1 MWYFAWIL
9 GVTMAVLLAS
19 ISAMMGDA
27 REYASDEA
35 RDPAAD
41 DARQA

>member
-19 ISAMMGDA
+19 MSAMMCDA
-27 REYASDEA
+27 KECAL
-35 RDPAAD
+35 D
-41 DARQA
+41 DARNNPSDNSQQS

>member
-19 ISAMMGDA
+19 MSAMMCDA
-27 REYASDEA
+27 KECALDEA
-35 RDPAAD
+35 RNKAAD
-41 DARQA
+41 DTRRG

>member
-19 ISAMMGDA
+19 ISAMMCDA
-27 REYASDEA
+27 REYAPDEA
-35 RDPAAD
+35 RGPAAD
-41 DARQA
+41 DARQD

>member
-19 ISAMMGDA
+19 LNAMMCDA
-27 REYASDEA
+27 RECPPDEA
-35 RDPAAD
+35 RNKAVGDT
-41 DARQA
+41 RQG

>member
-19 ISAMMGDA
+19 MAAMMCDA
-27 REYASDEA
+27 KECALE
-35 RDPAAD
+35 D
-41 DARQA
+41 DKRGTSPNA

>member
-19 ISAMMGDA
+19 MAAMMCDSKECA
-27 REYASDEA
+27 L
-35 RDPAAD
+35 D
-41 DARQA
+41 DARKQDDASQP

>member
-19 ISAMMGDA
+19 MAAMMCDA
-27 REYASDEA
+27 RECAIEDNNKRGTSPNA
-35 RDPAAD
+35 
-41 DARQA
+41 

>member
-19 ISAMMGDA
+19 ISAMMCDA
-27 REYASDEA
+27 KECALDEA
-35 RDPAAD
+35 RAKAAK
-41 DARQA
+41 DARQG

>member
-19 ISAMMGDA
+19 ISAMMCDA
-27 REYASDEA
+27 KECALDEA
-35 RDPAAD
+35 RNNALD
-41 DARQA
+41 DTQQG

>member
-19 ISAMMGDA
+19 MAAMMCDA
-27 REYASDEA
+27 KECALDEA
-35 RDPAAD
+35 RKQGAGNAPHA
-41 DARQA
+41 

>member
-19 ISAMMGDA
+19 ISAMMCDA
-27 REYASDEA
+27 KECALDEA
-35 RDPAAD
+35 RAKPAD
-41 DARQA
+41 NTRQG

>member
-19 ISAMMGDA
+19 MAATMCDA
-27 REYASDEA
+27 KDCALDITE
-35 RDPAAD
+35 RDNTSH
-41 DARQA
+41 

>member
-19 ISAMMGDA
+19 ISAMMCDA
-27 REYASDEA
+27 KECALDEA
-35 RDPAAD
+35 RNTAAD
-41 DARQA
+41 NTQQS

>member
-19 ISAMMGDA
+19 MSAMMCDA
-27 REYASDEA
+27 KESTLDQTRTQDGN
-35 RDPAAD
+35 DAA
-41 DARQA
+41 

>member
-19 ISAMMGDA
+19 MAATMCDA
-27 REYASDEA
+27 KDCALDAAE
-35 RDPAAD
+35 RDSTSH
-41 DARQA
+41 

>member
-19 ISAMMGDA
+19 MSAMMCDA
-27 REYASDEA
+27 KECALDAA
-35 RDPAAD
+35 RTQDRNDTA
-41 DARQA
+41 